1 MILASSSPRRL
12 QLLQELG
19 ITPIVLPAA
28 IDESPLPAEQPT
40 ALVARLAKQKALACQ
55 KRALHEL
62 ELASRANQVIVA
74 ADTTVWFQ
82 DTILGKPSN
91 AENAIHMLK
100 QLSGKTHQVSTG
112 VQLLKLDASG
122 TIAAQATFIETSQVS
137 FYDLST
143 QDIERYVATGEP
155 MDKAGA
161 YGIQGYGRLLVQKID
176 GDFFS
181 IVGLPVARLM
191 REIQT
196 LEEQVQETEGL

>member
-1 MILASSSPRRL
+1 
-12 QLLQELG
+12 
-19 ITPIVLPAA
+19 
-28 IDESPLPAEQPT
+28 
-40 ALVARLAKQKALACQ
+40 
-55 KRALHEL
+55 
-62 ELASRANQVIVA
+62 
-74 ADTTVWFQ
+74 
-82 DTILGKPSN
+82 
-91 AENAIHMLK
+91 MLK

>member
-28 IDESPLPAEQPT
+28 IDESPLPAEKPT
-40 ALVARLAKQKALACQ
+40 ALVVRLAKQKALACQ

>member
-28 IDESPLPAEQPT
+28 IDESPLPAEKPT

>member
-28 IDESPLPAEQPT
+28 IDESPLPAEKPT

-196 LEEQVQETEGL
+196 LEEQVQDTEGL

>member
-28 IDESPLPAEQPT
+28 IDESPLPAEKPT

-143 QDIERYVATGEP
+143 QDIERYVATDEP

>member
-28 IDESPLPAEQPT
+28 LDESPLPAEKPT